1 MDKPNQIY
9 WKIRLEKLKKALEE
23 NNFEVYLSDSAADAK
38 SLVLDTILPAVKPAS
53 VAWGGSMTV
62 VSSGLY
68 AALKDHPDVEVLDTF
83 DKKISAEAML
93 ERRRQA
99 LLVDLFITGTNAVT
113 ESGQLVNLDMFGNR
127 IGGITFGPRHVVIL
141 VGRNKLVPDLEEAFF
156 RIKNYVAPVNAMRLD
171 KKTPVSRPRTARS
184 AKAPTGFATRG
195 PSRKNRTRRDG

>member
-1 MDKPNQIY
+1 MDKPIETY
-9 WKIRLEKLKKALEE
+9 WKIRLEKLKKALEA

-53 VAWGGSMTV
+53 IAWGGSVTV

-68 AALKDHPDVEVLDTF
+68 ASLKNNTEVEVLDTF
-83 DKKISAEAML
+83 DKKIPAEAML

-113 ESGQLVNLDMFGNR
+113 ESGQLVNLDMAASPSAPATSSSWSDATNSYR
-127 IGGITFGPRHVVIL
+127 IWKRLFSESKI
-141 VGRNKLVPDLEEAFF
+141 
-156 RIKNYVAPVNAMRLD
+156 MRRPS
-171 KKTPVSRPRTARS
+171 TPCVWTRKRRVSRPPSARS
-184 AKAPTGFATRG
+184 ARAPTGFATRG